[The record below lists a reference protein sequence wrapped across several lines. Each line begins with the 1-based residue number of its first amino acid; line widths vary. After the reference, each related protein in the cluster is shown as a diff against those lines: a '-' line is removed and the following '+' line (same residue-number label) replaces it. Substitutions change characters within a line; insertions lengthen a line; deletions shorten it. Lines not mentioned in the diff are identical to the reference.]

1 MNLEK
6 ILNKN
11 VIDLNMKA
19 KSKDEAIRHLSEL
32 LLKENYIEDIETFV
46 DDIYLREEEGITG
59 IGNFIAIPHGKSDS
73 VKQIGI
79 AIGRLDDEIEWET
92 IDEQGVKLIFLF
104 AVSND
109 TEYATNHMK
118 LLSEIARKLG
128 NDEAVAQLLESRTY
142 EQLSR
147 VFVQ

>member
-1 MNLEK
+1 MNLEN

-19 KSKDEAIRHLSEL
+19 KTKDEAIRHLSDL
-32 LLKENYIEDIETFV
+32 LAKAHYIDDVENFV
-46 DDIYLREEEGITG
+46 SDIYIREEEGITG

-79 AIGRLDDEIEWET
+79 AIGRMDDEIEWET

-109 TEYATNHMK
+109 TEYAMNHMK

-128 NDEAVAQLLESRTY
+128 NDDAVEKILAARTDDQLIE
-142 EQLSR
+142 
-147 VFVQ
+147 VFKQ